1 MCVHAHFRF
10 DFGLDPPRAARG
22 FASRLRILLHFQ
34 RGALKNSH
42 LPCYTA
48 HFKARPILDLISVD
62 FMRFCA
68 FLQFLSVFAEKVEA
82 MNGRACRSRKVFQL
96 TQIVG
101 DLTGYAAFIQHVR
114 AFVYH

>member
-1 MCVHAHFRF
+1 MCVHAHVRL

-22 FASRLRILLHFQ
+22 FASKLRILLHFQ
-34 RGALKNSH
+34 RGALRNSH

-68 FLQFLSVFAEKVEA
+68 FLQFLSVFAEEVEA
-82 MNGRACRSRKVFQL
+82 MDGRACRCRKVFQL

-101 DLTGYAAFIQHVR
+101 DLTGYAGFIQHVR
-114 AFVYH
+114 AFVYN